1 MNKQGP
7 AVTASREK
15 KKSFGEILVEQN
27 LISETE
33 LNQALKTQHRQGGK
47 LGEIL
52 VHAGSITADDLARNL
67 SIYLSIPFVDVKRH
81 TVDARALRLIPE
93 EMARNHVLLPLD
105 VVEGTLIVVM
115 SDPQDIRTIKDI
127 EAQCGMRVD
136 VALGI
141 STEIQQA
148 YCLGITVLKWFPAD
162 LLGGPKM
169 LSVLDGPFGHYGIK
183 FIPTGGINENNFVD
197 YLKLTNVQ
205 AVGGSFIIPEK
216 ILTQNNLSE
225 TIQHVRYVVKLARGS
240 K

>member
-1 MNKQGP
+1 MKVSDLYQSLQSSRLLPIINGKDSLLVSSVIESLISASLPLIEITLRDNNSLKTLNAIRKKFPRFIIGAGTVIRIEDAKKAIGAGADFLVSPGLSQDI
-7 AVTASREK
+7 AEYTASH
-15 KKSFGEILVEQN
+15 SVP
-27 LISETE
+27 
-33 LNQALKTQHRQGGK
+33 
-47 LGEIL
+47 
-52 VHAGSITADDLARNL
+52 
-67 SIYLSIPFVDVKRH
+67 YLPGVS
-81 TVDARALRLIPE
+81 T
-93 EMARNHVLLPLD
+93 
-105 VVEGTLIVVM
+105 
-115 SDPQDIRTIKDI
+115 
-127 EAQCGMRVD
+127 
-136 VALGI
+136 